1 MLFWNSS
8 SGLSESEAKKLDNY
22 LHFSEPKNLKKKSIL
37 EMGEL
42 NPAIDFLDVLSDDI
56 PKGEATETCHFQP
69 VLTRAFYL
77 MMPEI

>member
-1 MLFWNSS
+1 
-8 SGLSESEAKKLDNY
+8 
-22 LHFSEPKNLKKKSIL
+22 
-37 EMGEL
+37 MGEL

-56 PKGEATETCHFQP
+56 PKGEATELGLPYTETCHIQP